1 MKKSNFFIILFSV
14 ALFSCSKEIEINLE
28 EVEPR
33 LVVRS
38 EITNKPDSVTAGP
51 GVILP
56 QFIPAKL
63 VLGLSSSVTDEPIEN
78 IVEAK
83 VVLRKNNITYDT
95 IYYNSSKGYYELF
108 ETPYDLPEPGD
119 DLSLEVMYNKE
130 KISSSS
136 KMPSKVDIISIDTSV
151 YYSHFLEGSGIFS
164 EGTITFQDPASEEN
178 YYELMVCNAGLFN
191 DELNPRRIKTD
202 ETFITGENHYPS
214 EINTNQYVFE
224 QKSLL
229 FTDKTF
235 NGEEKSVRFYFI
247 VGGTKND
254 NSIEFQHD
262 IRSYYL
268 RNVTEEYYSF
278 KTSKRVYLL
287 NSGENFLLGAS
298 EPQNVFTNI
307 ENGLGA
313 FGLYTHDQE
322 IYFFPKRTIQ
332 L

>member
-1 MKKSNFFIILFSV
+1 MKSKFFIILLSIV
-14 ALFSCSKEIEINLE
+14 LFSCSKEIEIDLE
-28 EVEPR
+28 ESEPR

-38 EITNKPDSVTAGP
+38 ETTNNPDSVTPGP

-63 VLGLSSSVTDEPIEN
+63 VLGLSSSVTGDPTEN
-78 IVEAK
+78 IVDAK
-83 VVLRKNNITYDT
+83 VILRKNNFTYDT

-108 ETPYDLPEPGD
+108 ETPQDLPEPGD
-119 DLSLEVMYNKE
+119 NLYLEVVHNEK

-151 YYSHFLEGSGIFS
+151 YYSHFIEGSGIFS
-164 EGTITFQDPASEEN
+164 EGIITFQDPGTEEN
-178 YYELMVCNAGLFN
+178 YYELMVCYSGLAD
-191 DELNPRRIKTD
+191 DELIPRRIKTD

-214 EINTNQYVFE
+214 EINTNQYTFE

-229 FTDKTF
+229 FSDKTF

-247 VGGTKND
+247 IGGTKND
-254 NSIEFQHD
+254 NSIEFPHST
-262 IRSYYL
+262 RSYYL
-268 RNVTEEYYSF
+268 RNVTKEYYSF
-278 KTSKRVYLL
+278 KTSKREYLL
-287 NSGENFLLGAS
+287 NSGENFLLGSS
-298 EPQNVFTNI
+298 EPQNVYTNI

-313 FGLYTHDQE
+313 FGVYTHDQE

>member
-14 ALFSCSKEIEINLE
+14 VLFSCSKEIEIDLE
-28 EVEPR
+28 ETESR

-38 EITNKPDSVTAGP
+38 EITNKPDTVVPGP

-63 VLGLSSSVTDEPIEN
+63 VLGLSSSVYDDPIEN
-78 IVEAK
+78 IIDAK
-83 VVLRKNNITYDT
+83 VILRKNNFTYDT

-108 ETPYDLPEPGD
+108 ETPNDLPKPGD
-119 DLSLEVMYNKE
+119 ELSLEVMYQNKS
-130 KISSSS
+130 IASSSI
-136 KMPSKVDIISIDTSV
+136 MPSKVDIISIDTSV
-151 YYSHFLEGSGIFS
+151 YYSHFIEGLGMFS
-164 EGTITFQDPASEEN
+164 EGKMTFHDPGSEEN
-178 YYELMVCNAGLFN
+178 YYELMVCYSGLFN
-191 DELNPRRIKTD
+191 DEVIPRRIKTD
-202 ETFITGENHYPS
+202 ENFITGENHYPS
-214 EINTNQYVFE
+214 EINTSNNTFE

-235 NGEEKSVRFYFI
+235 NGEEKTVRFYFA
-247 VGGTKND
+247 VEGFKND
-254 NSIEFQHD
+254 NSIDFPHN
-262 IRSYYL
+262 IISYYL
-268 RNVTEEYYSF
+268 RNVTKEYYMF
-278 KTSKRVYLL
+278 KTSKITYLL

-298 EPQNVFTNI
+298 EPKNVYTNI

-313 FGLYTHDQE
+313 FGVYAHVQV